1 MSGLNPLIFHPFL
14 SVLSSVPSQ
23 KYFQLVIWTF
33 SLHIF
38 AISANS
44 PSSSLLD
51 NTCENAYP
59 VQRGISYAKQAR
71 TERSPAPAS
80 MLISLCLYQYAT
92 DQTDIGALTWVS
104 EGKPEPLPGAGP
116 EAVPSAGA
124 HMDVPYSRWDRPP
137 HNDRS
142 GCICPNQSL
151 PHILFA

>member
-14 SVLSSVPSQ
+14 SVLSSVLSSVPSQ

-33 SLHIF
+33 SLRIF

-59 VQRGISYAKQAR
+59 VQRGINYTKQAR

-92 DQTDIGALTWVS
+92 DQCFSFSRHLREHAKADRNSFHADRSCGRDRHPHDLAVACDLIQCQ
-104 EGKPEPLPGAGP
+104 PEPAL
-116 EAVPSAGA
+116 E
-124 HMDVPYSRWDRPP
+124 
-137 HNDRS
+137 
-142 GCICPNQSL
+142 
-151 PHILFA
+151 